1 MKATEIRQM
10 TRKDIVERIGQ
21 EEENQLT
28 LRFQHASSQLTD
40 TSKIRKGRQDIARLR
55 TILNEMDQREEGK

>member
-10 TRKDIVERIGQ
+10 GRKEIVERIDQ
-21 EEENQLT
+21 EEENLLT

-40 TSKIRKGRQDIARLR
+40 TSKIRKGRQDVARLR
-55 TILNEMDQREEGK
+55 TILIEMDQREEGK